1 MAPSRSSDAVES
13 DPALPGTNS
22 ESRSRKIRCGEEHLV
37 RIVRGADANDA
48 RTVATPPS
56 PLPSDDICLKLA
68 ISHQRRRRCPAPAGI
83 RGDGC

>member
-1 MAPSRSSDAVES
+1 MALWRNSHAVES

-48 RTVATPPS
+48 RTVATKPRH
-56 PLPSDDICLKLA
+56 CLQT
-68 ISHQRRRRCPAPAGI
+68 ISV
-83 RGDGC
+83 